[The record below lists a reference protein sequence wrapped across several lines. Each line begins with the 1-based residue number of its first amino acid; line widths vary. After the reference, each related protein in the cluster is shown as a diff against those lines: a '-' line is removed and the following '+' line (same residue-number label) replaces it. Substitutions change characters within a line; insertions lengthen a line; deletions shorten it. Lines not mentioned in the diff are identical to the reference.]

1 MVAAG
6 CGPEVEEPGLVGVV
20 GGGAE
25 GVQVDPGASADEVD
39 GLDEV
44 AGEVGEAEEVE
55 GAGDAEVGGGD
66 LVEGV
71 GEGEEFREVLD
82 R

>member
-1 MVAAG
+1 M
-6 CGPEVEEPGLVGVV
+6 
-20 GGGAE
+20 
-25 GVQVDPGASADEVD
+25 DPGASADEVD